1 MKWFIIIIIMIAI
14 IQIARTNVLYTF
26 IDDYDV
32 RKSLEEQ
39 GRFFIPSPKANE
51 LLYKENSM

>member
-39 GRFFIPSPKANE
+39 GRFFIPSQKANE
-51 LLYKENSM
+51 LLYKE